1 MTQDA
6 NPPQDASEFARQ
18 RALDTYRV
26 LDTFPEAAYDD
37 IVTLASVLCNA
48 PIALISL
55 IDRDRQW
62 FKSRRGIDLEEGR
75 RDEAF
80 CDHVIRNPGTLM
92 EVTNA
97 TEDTRFSDNPFVT
110 GEDHIRFYA
119 GMPLVTPGGAAV
131 GSVCVLDREPR
142 HLDARQRDALAALA
156 RLTMNLLEA
165 RHREIELQR
174 NALLQ
179 QAHPDPGP
187 VPSPAASAPTPA
199 LVGTRAKAAPPEPLG
214 FTVAIFEVQDL
225 PRHVKARGDRN
236 VGRDLDLV
244 VERLQSALRQGST
257 DTVSHATGSAELI
270 VVLHG
275 NHTAPAL
282 EQLRALLPAIE
293 AETGFHVL
301 SAAADASEPRERVEM
316 VFLRADEAL
325 SRAKDA
331 ARPPPRA

>member
-6 NPPQDASEFARQ
+6 TPPQDAGEFARQ

-142 HLDARQRDALAALA
+142 HLDARQREALAALA

-179 QAHPDPGP
+179 QAHPDPA
-187 VPSPAASAPTPA
+187 PAPLTATPAPA
-199 LVGTRAKAAPPEPLG
+199 LVGTKARAPAPEPLG
-214 FTVAIFEVQDL
+214 FTVAIFEVQEL

-236 VGRDLDLV
+236 VARDLDLV
-244 VERLQSALRQGST
+244 VERLQGALRASST

-275 NHTAPAL
+275 NHTASAL

-293 AETGFHVL
+293 AETGFHIL
-301 SAAADASEPRERVEM
+301 GAAADADDPKERVEM

-331 ARPPPRA
+331 ARPPTRG